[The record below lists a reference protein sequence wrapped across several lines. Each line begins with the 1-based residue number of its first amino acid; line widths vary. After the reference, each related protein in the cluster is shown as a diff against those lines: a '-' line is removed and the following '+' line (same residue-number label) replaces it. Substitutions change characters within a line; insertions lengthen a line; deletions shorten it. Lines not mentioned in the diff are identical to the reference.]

1 MAQRA
6 HYAPLLREFE
16 TPLAPALNQPPPDK
30 ILEPKAQYETVPAAR
45 RAPDAGDKK
54 PDPQDVPA
62 PAPAKPLAAAD
73 RFDAL
78 FLKPGNIDTY
88 LAFAAS
94 GKEDASFLVASALKN
109 WRADKDKIPLELCE
123 FLAYK
128 SVLAYEDEGP
138 LKAHFEGGGWRG
150 MKAESFEFFDTGK
163 NGDTQGFGFV
173 SGTTAFIAMRGTTS
187 VEDWFTDL
195 SPALTTDEDIPAETL
210 ELIGSA
216 APRRHLGFASAWA
229 HAAPKIETWAEKVR
243 KNHGAEELC
252 FTGHSL
258 GGALALVGAHDFAKR
273 NVGKVGGVITF
284 AAPKVGGPE
293 FAADYSQLG
302 LSDRTLRCESIE
314 DLVTWAARHSDFENP
329 GVSCLVDKRPMIA
342 GMEVFW
348 AALLGIAGWEKA
360 KAAAQSASGSENKPD
375 AHTKRDADEKPNTDK
390 NPDTDQKPDTDTK
403 EASAKP
409 DGKPAETKP
418 ASDSKGGFGI
428 ILGIVLAI
436 AVYFIG
442 RRIII
447 RYRAHGVGKR
457 YSLFFST
464 HAYRRIRDLRIADL
478 TKATDA
484 ELAAATKDFETH
496 LRFIRGNEAGVKCY
510 KELTNRPIRV
520 LTQKQVQDLF
530 KKTRETE
537 GDKGGYHQYFW

>member
-1 MAQRA
+1 MA
-6 HYAPLLREFE
+6 
-16 TPLAPALNQPPPDK
+16 LAVQTEVA
-30 ILEPKAQYETVPAAR
+30 PAAR
-45 RAPDAGDKK
+45 RAPDAGEQKLES
-54 PDPQDVPA
+54 QNVQASA
-62 PAPAKPLAAAD
+62 PVSTVAAQS

-78 FLKPGNIDTY
+78 FLKPGNIDSY
-88 LAFAAS
+88 LEFAAS
-94 GKEDASFLVASALKN
+94 GKEDANFLVASALRN
-109 WRADKDKIPLELCE
+109 WKADKDKIPLELCE

-128 SVLAYEDEGP
+128 SVLAYEDEGA
-138 LKAHFEGGGWRG
+138 LRAHFEGGGWRG

-163 NGDTQGFGFV
+163 NGDTQGYGFV

-187 VEDWFTDL
+187 VDDWSTDL
-195 SPALTTDEDIPAETL
+195 SSALTTDKDILAETL
-210 ELIGSA
+210 KVIGSA
-216 APRRHLGFASAWA
+216 APRRHLGFASAWG
-229 HAAPKIETWAEKVR
+229 HAAPKIETWAGKVR
-243 KNHGAEELC
+243 KNHGAEEFC

-258 GGALALVGAHDFAKR
+258 GGALALIGAHDFAKR

-284 AAPKVGGPE
+284 AAPKVGGAE
-293 FAADYSQLG
+293 FTADYSELG
-302 LSDRTLRCESIE
+302 LSERTLRCESVE
-314 DLVTWAARHSDFENP
+314 DLVTWAARHDDFENP

-342 GMEVFW
+342 GIEVFW
-348 AALLGIAGWEKA
+348 AAVLGIAGWEKA
-360 KAAAQSASGSENKPD
+360 KEAAHSGSESVKKPKTDKRPD
-375 AHTKRDADEKPNTDK
+375 AAAKP
-390 NPDTDQKPDTDTK
+390 
-403 EASAKP
+403 EASVKP
-409 DGKPAETKP
+409 EGKPAETKP
-418 ASDSKGGFGI
+418 APDSKGAFGVI
-428 ILGIVLAI
+428 IGLVLAA
-436 AVYFIG
+436 AVFFIG

-496 LRFIRGNEAGVKCY
+496 LRYMRGNETGVKSY

-520 LTQKQVQDLF
+520 VTQKQVQDLF

>member
-1 MAQRA
+1 MAQSEA
-6 HYAPLLREFE
+6 A
-16 TPLAPALNQPPPDK
+16 AG
-30 ILEPKAQYETVPAAR
+30 AR
-45 RAPDAGDKK
+45 RAPDAVNKK
-54 PDPQDVPA
+54 PIARNGPAPVPA
-62 PAPAKPLAAAD
+62 NPLAAPD
-73 RFDAL
+73 RFDPL

-94 GKEDASFLVASALKN
+94 GNEDANFLVASALKN
-109 WRADKDKIPLELCE
+109 WKAEKDRIPLELCE

-128 SVLAYEDEGP
+128 SVLAYEDEAT
-138 LKAHFEGGGWRG
+138 LRAHFKSGGWRG
-150 MKAESFEFFDTGK
+150 MVAESFEFFDTGK

-187 VEDWFTDL
+187 VDDWITDL
-195 SPALTTDEDIPAETL
+195 SPALTTDEDIPPQTL

-216 APRRHLGFASAWA
+216 APRRHLGFASAWG
-229 HAAPKIETWAEKVR
+229 HAAPKIEAWAGKVR

-302 LSDRTLRCESIE
+302 LSERTLRCESVE

-348 AALLGIAGWEKA
+348 AAILGIAGWEKA
-360 KAAAQSASGSENKPD
+360 KAAAQSASGSEKKPDTAKKPD
-375 AHTKRDADEKPNTDK
+375 AAK
-390 NPDTDQKPDTDTK
+390 KPDTETK
-403 EASAKP
+403 PEARAKP
-409 DGKPAETKP
+409 DCKPAETKP
-418 ASDSKGGFGI
+418 VPDSKGGFGI
-428 ILGIVLAI
+428 IIGIVVAA
-436 AVYFIG
+436 AVFFIG
-442 RRIII
+442 RRIVI

-496 LRFIRGNEAGVKCY
+496 LRYMRGNEAGVKSY

-537 GDKGGYHQYFW
+537 GDMGGYHQYFW

>member
-1 MAQRA
+1 MAQRS
-6 HYAPLLREFE
+6 HYAPLLRQPDGPVPPVFDQ
-16 TPLAPALNQPPPDK
+16 PLLPPKPSV
-30 ILEPKAQYETVPAAR
+30 EPKAQSEAAQAAR
-45 RAPDAGDKK
+45 RAPDVGDKK
-54 PDPQDVPA
+54 HDPQTVPA
-62 PAPAKPLAAAD
+62 SAPANPLATPANPLATPN

-94 GKEDASFLVASALKN
+94 GQEDANFLVASALKS
-109 WRADKDKIPLELCE
+109 WKADKDKIPLELCE

-128 SVLAYEDEGP
+128 SVLAYEDEAS
-138 LKAHFEGGGWRG
+138 LRAHFKGGGWRG
-150 MKAESFEFFDTGK
+150 MVAESFEFFDTGK

-173 SGTTAFIAMRGTTS
+173 SGTTAFISMRGTTS

-195 SPALTTDEDIPAETL
+195 SPALTTDNDIAAETL
-210 ELIGSA
+210 KLIGSA
-216 APRRHLGFASAWA
+216 APRRHLGFASAWG
-229 HAAPKIETWAEKVR
+229 HAAPKIEDWVAKVR
-243 KNHGAEELC
+243 NNHGAEELC

-293 FAADYSQLG
+293 FAADYAQLG
-302 LSDRTLRCESIE
+302 LSERTLRCESVE

-342 GMEVFW
+342 GMEIFW
-348 AALLGIAGWEKA
+348 AAILGIAGWEKA
-360 KAAAQSASGSENKPD
+360 KAAAQSASGSEEKPGTS
-375 AHTKRDADEKPNTDK
+375 TKRDTAKTSAADKKPEGST
-390 NPDTDQKPDTDTK
+390 
-403 EASAKP
+403 KP
-409 DGKPAETKP
+409 DGKHAEAKP
-418 ASDSKGGFGI
+418 APDSKGGFGI
-428 ILGIVLAI
+428 IISIVLAA
-436 AVYFIG
+436 AVFFIG

-496 LRFIRGNEAGVKCY
+496 LRYMRGNEAGVKCY

>member
-1 MAQRA
+1 MAQRS
-6 HYAPLLREFE
+6 HYAPLLRQSDAPFPPALDQP
-16 TPLAPALNQPPPDK
+16 PLAPKPSFEA
-30 ILEPKAQYETVPAAR
+30 KAQTATAPAAR
-45 RAPDAGDKK
+45 RAPDAGNKK
-54 PDPQDVPA
+54 PDPQNVPA
-62 PAPAKPLAAAD
+62 PEPANPLAAPG

-78 FLKPGNIDTY
+78 FLKPGSIDSY
-88 LAFAAS
+88 LAFASS
-94 GKEDASFLVASALKN
+94 GKEDANFLIASALKN
-109 WRADKDKIPLELCE
+109 WKADKDKIPLELCE

-138 LKAHFEGGGWRG
+138 LKVHFEGGGWRG

-163 NGDTQGFGFV
+163 KGDTQGFGFV

-195 SPALTTDEDIPAETL
+195 SPALTTDKDIPAETL

-229 HAAPKIETWAEKVR
+229 HAAPKIEAWAEKVC
-243 KNHGAEELC
+243 KDHGAEELC

-293 FAADYSQLG
+293 FAADYSKLG
-302 LSDRTLRCESIE
+302 LSERTLRCESVE

-342 GMEVFW
+342 GMEIFW
-348 AALLGIAGWEKA
+348 AALLGLAGWEKA
-360 KAAAQSASGSENKPD
+360 KAAAQSVSESEKKPD
-375 AHTKRDADEKPNTDK
+375 SHT
-390 NPDTDQKPDTDTK
+390 KPDTDKKADTDK
-403 EASAKP
+403 KPEASAKP
-409 DGKPAETKP
+409 DDKPEPTAP
-418 ASDSKGGFGI
+418 GGDAKGGFGVI
-428 ILGIVLAI
+428 LAI
-436 AVYFIG
+436 ALAAAVFFIG
-442 RRIII
+442 RRIIL

-496 LRFIRGNEAGVKCY
+496 LRYMRGNEAGVKSY

>member
-6 HYAPLLREFE
+6 QYAPLLRQIEAPLAPTLDQPRPE
-16 TPLAPALNQPPPDK
+16 KPLAPAVQ
-30 ILEPKAQYETVPAAR
+30 T
-45 RAPDAGDKK
+45 
-54 PDPQDVPA
+54 A
-62 PAPAKPLAAAD
+62 PAPSNPLAAPS

-88 LAFAAS
+88 LDFAAS
-94 GKEDASFLVASALKN
+94 GKEDANFLVASALKN
-109 WRADKDKIPLELCE
+109 WTADKDKIPLELCE

-128 SVLAYEDEGP
+128 SVLAYEDEKA
-138 LKAHFEGGGWRG
+138 LRAHFKGGGWRG

-163 NGDTQGFGFV
+163 NGDTQGYGFV

-187 VEDWFTDL
+187 VDDWATDL
-195 SPALTTDEDIPAETL
+195 SSALTTDKDIPAGTL
-210 ELIGSA
+210 KLIGSA
-216 APRRHLGFASAWA
+216 EPRRHLGFASAWA
-229 HAAPKIETWAEKVR
+229 HAAPKIEMWAEKVR
-243 KNHGAEELC
+243 KHHDAEEFC

-273 NVGKVGGVITF
+273 NVGKIGGVITF

-293 FAADYSQLG
+293 FTADYSQLG
-302 LSDRTLRCESIE
+302 LSERTLRCESVE
-314 DLVTWAARHSDFENP
+314 DLVTWAARHGDFENP

-360 KAAAQSASGSENKPD
+360 KEAAQSGSGSGKKPD
-375 AHTKRDADEKPNTDK
+375 TDKKPETDK
-390 NPDTDQKPDTDTK
+390 NPDTDKKP
-403 EASAKP
+403 APSAKP

-418 ASDSKGGFGI
+418 APDSKGGFGI
-428 ILGIVLAI
+428 ILGIALA
-436 AVYFIG
+436 AVVFFIG

-464 HAYRRIRDLRIADL
+464 HAYRRIRDLRIADI

-496 LRFIRGNEAGVKCY
+496 LRYMRGNEAGVKSY

>member
-1 MAQRA
+1 MAQRS
-6 HYAPLLREFE
+6 HYAPLLRQSDAPF
-16 TPLAPALNQPPPDK
+16 PPALDQPPLPPK
-30 ILEPKAQYETVPAAR
+30 PSFEAKAQTATAPAAR
-45 RAPDAGDKK
+45 RAPDARDNK
-54 PDPQDVPA
+54 PDPQNAAAPVPA
-62 PAPAKPLAAAD
+62 NPLAALD

-78 FLKPGNIDTY
+78 FLKPGNIDSY
-88 LAFAAS
+88 LAFVSS
-94 GKEDASFLVASALKN
+94 GKEDANFLIASALKN
-109 WRADKDKIPLELCE
+109 WKADKDKIPLELCE

-163 NGDTQGFGFV
+163 KGDTQGFGFV

-187 VEDWFTDL
+187 VEDWFNDL
-195 SPALTTDEDIPAETL
+195 SPALTTDKDIPAETL

-216 APRRHLGFASAWA
+216 APRRHLGFASAWG
-229 HAAPKIETWAEKVR
+229 HAAPIIEAWAEKAR

-302 LSDRTLRCESIE
+302 LSERTLRCESVE
-314 DLVTWAARHSDFENP
+314 DLVTWAARHDDFENP
-329 GVSCLVDKRPMIA
+329 GVSCIVDKRPMIA

-360 KAAAQSASGSENKPD
+360 KAAAQSASGSEKKPD
-375 AHTKRDADEKPNTDK
+375 AEK
-390 NPDTDQKPDTDTK
+390 KPDTDK
-403 EASAKP
+403 KPEASAKP

-418 ASDSKGGFGI
+418 ALDSPALDTKGGFGV

-496 LRFIRGNEAGVKCY
+496 LRYMRGNEAGVKSY
-510 KELTNRPIRV
+510 KELNNRPIRV

>member
-6 HYAPLLREFE
+6 HYAPLLLQIE
-16 TPLAPALNQPPPDK
+16 TPLAPPLDQPPPEK
-30 ILEPKAQYETVPAAR
+30 IMAPAVQTEVAPATR
-45 RAPDAGDKK
+45 RAPDAGEKK
-54 PDPQDVPA
+54 LESQNVQA
-62 PAPAKPLAAAD
+62 SALASPFAAQS

-88 LAFAAS
+88 LEFAAS
-94 GKEDASFLVASALKN
+94 GKEDANFLVASALRN
-109 WRADKDKIPLELCE
+109 WKADKDKIPLELCE

-128 SVLAYEDEGP
+128 SVLAYEDEGA
-138 LKAHFEGGGWRG
+138 LRAHFEGGGWRG

-163 NGDTQGFGFV
+163 NGDTQGYGFV

-187 VEDWFTDL
+187 VDDWSTDL
-195 SPALTTDEDIPAETL
+195 SSALTTDKDILAETL
-210 ELIGSA
+210 KLIGSA
-216 APRRHLGFASAWA
+216 APRRHLGFASAWG
-229 HAAPKIETWAEKVR
+229 HAAPKIETWAGKVR
-243 KNHGAEELC
+243 KNHGAQEFC

-258 GGALALVGAHDFAKR
+258 GGALALIGAHDFAKR

-284 AAPKVGGPE
+284 AAPKVGGAE
-293 FAADYSQLG
+293 FTADYSKLG
-302 LSDRTLRCESIE
+302 LSERTLRCESVE
-314 DLVTWAARHSDFENP
+314 DLVTWAARHDDFENP

-342 GMEVFW
+342 GIEVFW
-348 AALLGIAGWEKA
+348 AAVLGIAGWEKA
-360 KAAAQSASGSENKPD
+360 KEAAHSGSESEKKPKTDKRPD
-375 AHTKRDADEKPNTDK
+375 AATKP
-390 NPDTDQKPDTDTK
+390 
-403 EASAKP
+403 EASVKP
-409 DGKPAETKP
+409 EGKPAETKP
-418 ASDSKGGFGI
+418 AELKPAPDSKGAFGVI
-428 ILGIVLAI
+428 IGLVLAA
-436 AVYFIG
+436 AVFFIG

-496 LRFIRGNEAGVKCY
+496 LRYMRGNETGVKSY

-520 LTQKQVQDLF
+520 VTQKQVQDLF

>member
-6 HYAPLLREFE
+6 HYAPLLRQIE
-16 TPLAPALNQPPPDK
+16 TPLAPVLEQPPPDK
-30 ILEPKAQYETVPAAR
+30 ILKPKAQAETAPAAS

-54 PDPQDVPA
+54 PDQKNVAA
-62 PAPAKPLAAAD
+62 PAPAKLWAATD

-94 GKEDASFLVASALKN
+94 GKEDANFLVASALKN
-109 WRADKDKIPLELCE
+109 WKADKDKIPLELCE

-128 SVLAYEDEGP
+128 SVLAYEDAGP
-138 LKAHFEGGGWRG
+138 LKDHFMSGGWRG
-150 MKAESFEFFDTGK
+150 MEAASFEFFDTGT

-195 SPALTTDEDIPAETL
+195 SPALTTDAGLSPENL
-210 ELIGSA
+210 KLIGSA
-216 APRRHLGFASAWA
+216 EPRRHLGFASAWGQV
-229 HAAPKIETWAEKVR
+229 APKIEEWAEKVR

-302 LSDRTLRCESIE
+302 LSERTLRCESVE
-314 DLVTWAARHSDFENP
+314 DLVTLVARHSDFENP

-348 AALLGIAGWEKA
+348 AALLGIAGWEKD
-360 KAAAQSASGSENKPD
+360 KTAAQSASGSEKKPNAEKKPD
-375 AHTKRDADEKPNTDK
+375 AAKKPDLDK
-390 NPDTDQKPDTDTK
+390 KPDTGTK

-418 ASDSKGGFGI
+418 ASDSKGGFGA

-436 AVYFIG
+436 AIYFIG

-484 ELAAATKDFETH
+484 ELAAANKDFETH
-496 LRFIRGNEAGVKCY
+496 LRYMRGNETGVKCY

-520 LTQKQVQDLF
+520 LTQRQVQDLF